1 MKTSKTL
8 RIAVAVALGIAS
20 EMAMSADGIILGT
33 PATIATETDTGS
45 NPTIKMPIN
54 IPTDKL
60 VGRCV
65 SKADNTFTEGSL
77 ANPCVTSSVPTW
89 KTAQTVD
96 APLEIRFTLTGGAT
110 FPSAALPALT
120 DFTCQ
125 QVRASGT
132 VGLITST
139 AGDTT
144 ISATNAAAVLQTT
157 PSTLSFKVDSGTIIG
172 SCSATV
178 SITLQSGQKDYGLV
192 ISAQH
197 QYPVDLVST
206 STAGS
211 IITFGQA
218 FNASITPTI
227 VTIDVRDPSLSKQ
240 FVENGNTKSLVRIG
254 TLNYTINA
262 GAYYKVDT
270 TNNNE
275 LAALADTNAE
285 DYVMSTILT
294 LSGTPLVGGAD
305 SIFLTT
311 DTNACSETTKLG
323 DAVVPASGSVT
334 MTISNAGN
342 ELADGVAVCYKANTT
357 APIEKGSVTY
367 NWVVASTFGKPNLD
381 IPGDKQLSDFI
392 KNGASIKVLNIPSP
406 TNPTDLPFIRVYN
419 MGPTTANVYGTLYS
433 QGDAS
438 NVGAGD
444 MLGGKSG
451 VALLKLDP
459 GAVGVIQAADIAKA
473 LGIDPLVGWN
483 GRAWL
488 QLEADS
494 QLVRVQA
501 LIRSGGAGGTLVNAS
516 DRVTADSEAICRS
529 SGCN

>member
-20 EMAMSADGIILGT
+20 EMAMSANGIVLGT
-33 PATIATETDTGS
+33 PATIATETDTGA

-60 VGRCV
+60 IGRCV
-65 SKADNTFTEGSL
+65 SKAGTPADNGSL
-77 ANPCVTSSVPTW
+77 NPCVTSSVPSW
-89 KTAQTVD
+89 KTTVTVD

-110 FPSAALPALT
+110 FPSANMPGVG
-120 DFTCQ
+120 DFRCV
-125 QVRASGT
+125 QVRSSGAA
-132 VGLITST
+132 GAISDT
-139 AGDTT
+139 AGAAGVSSTV
-144 ISATNAAAVLQTT
+144 AAAVLQTT
-157 PSTLSFKVDSGTIIG
+157 PSTISFKVDSGVIIG

-178 SITLQSGQKDYGLV
+178 SIMLQSGQKDYGLV

-254 TLNYTINA
+254 TLNYTLNA
-262 GAYYKVDT
+262 GNYYKVGAG
-270 TNNNE
+270 NV
-275 LAALADTNAE
+275 LAALAAADIS
-285 DYVMSTILT
+285 DYVTNTILT
-294 LSGTPLVGGAD
+294 LSGTPLIGGAD
-305 SIFLTT
+305 SIFATKGA
-311 DTNACSETTKLG
+311 DACSETTKLG

-334 MTISNAGN
+334 MTITNAN
-342 ELADGVAVCYKANTT
+342 DELGGGVAVCYKANTT
-357 APIEKGSVTY
+357 SPIEKGSITY
-367 NWVVASTFGKPNLD
+367 KWEVGVVAGGKPNLD

-419 MGPTTANVYGTLYS
+419 MGPTAANIYGTLYS

-438 NVGAGD
+438 NVGGGD
-444 MLGGKSG
+444 ILGGKSG
-451 VALLKLDP
+451 VALLKLEP